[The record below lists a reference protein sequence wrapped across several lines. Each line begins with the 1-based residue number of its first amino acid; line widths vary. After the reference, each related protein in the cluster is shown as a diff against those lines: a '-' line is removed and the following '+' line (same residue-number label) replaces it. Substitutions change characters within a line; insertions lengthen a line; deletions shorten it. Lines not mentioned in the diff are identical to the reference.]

1 MSRAT
6 PELREFARRLI
17 KFEAKGKK
25 SRQTQLPIMA
35 LINEDLCPHL
45 SNIMGNA
52 GFRALLSR
60 SVALA
65 QTELPWLSTVQ
76 VNADCTLDG
85 LNELHAQVGPQDFFD
100 GSVVLLA
107 QLVGLLVAFIGESLT
122 LRMIG
127 ELWPKLSMA
136 DLEISRKGKKYE
148 KTA

>member
-6 PELREFARRLI
+6 PELREFAGRLI

-35 LINEDLCPHL
+35 LINEDLRPHL

-60 SVALA
+60 SIALA
-65 QTELPWLSTVQ
+65 KTELPWLRTVQ
-76 VNADCTLDG
+76 VNEDGTLEGWD
-85 LNELHAQVGPQDFFD
+85 ELDAQVSPDYFFD

-107 QLVGLLVAFIGESLT
+107 QLLGLLVAFIGESLT

-127 ELWPKLSMA
+127 ELWPKLSLA
-136 DLEISRKGKKYE
+136 DLEISRKGKYE